1 MGAMMVRFTMEN
13 TEGFEQYRLDTLNE
27 AFDRRMEELGEPPE
41 KGTQDWLAERLLAEY
56 EDEARIE
63 QADEGRAEQEPM
75 TVRFTMDNTKGFK
88 QAQLDMLNASFERW
102 MAELGYPT
110 EKGTQDWLERRVL
123 EEHGDDLLLRTL
135 REVPTPAEYR
145 SRMNG

>member
-1 MGAMMVRFTMEN
+1 MGA
-13 TEGFEQYRLDTLNE
+13 
-27 AFDRRMEELGEPPE
+27 
-41 KGTQDWLAERLLAEY
+41 
-56 EDEARIE
+56 
-63 QADEGRAEQEPM
+63 M